1 MLLTLVDLSFFSHCS
16 LSFSISVTLNRR
28 SLTSWYNPWGGKRLH
43 YPQAQGV
50 SWEFWSKRWGCF
62 CGVKNPQ
69 WGTKDYL
76 EREKQNSPLQHGDRF
91 LIWKEASWSITNK
104 NCFYVM
110 DNTYSCTLEQLLYR
124 QSTQEICI
132 VIKQKRATWF
142 TTHTLRQE

>member
-76 EREKQNSPLQHGDRF
+76 EREKENPTPTWRQILDFEESVMVNYHY
-91 LIWKEASWSITNK
+91 
-104 NCFYVM
+104 NCFYVT
-110 DNTYSCTLEQLLYR
+110 DNTYSCTLEQLPYR
-124 QSTQEICI
+124 RSTQEICI
-132 VIKQKRATWF
+132 IIKQECATWF
-142 TTHTLRQE
+142 TTHTFRQE